1 MELKFWWKKEEST
14 KMTFEEVWT
23 QIFPIVQKNQ
33 RNDNQYF
40 KRNTKIQGQRN
51 EIFNVL
57 KKIQICKLN
66 FNTY

>member
-1 MELKFWWKKEEST
+1 
-14 KMTFEEVWT
+14 MTFEEVWT
-23 QIFPIVQKNQ
+23 QIFPIVKKNQ

>member
-23 QIFPIVQKNQ
+23 QIFPIVKKNQ